1 MIRTLLVPDLGHVGG
16 VFFSAALSAVRQR
29 RAGNA
34 DGDADRGASGVER
47 PAADARDHGT
57 QA

>member
-1 MIRTLLVPDLGHVGG
+1 MIRTLLGTDLGHSRG
-16 VFFSAALSAVRQR
+16 VFFSAALSAIRQR

-34 DGDADRGASGVER
+34 DGDASGVER
-47 PAADARDHGT
+47 SAADAGDHGT

>member
-1 MIRTLLVPDLGHVGG
+1 

-29 RAGNA
+29 RAGE
-34 DGDADRGASGVER
+34 ADRDASGVER
-47 PAADARDHGT
+47 SAADARDHGT